1 MPDIPASLTD
11 VQYQRLLSE
20 AENEGI
26 SVDELVSRLL
36 SEGVNRRYL
45 FPVSRGVVVPFQS
58 LNKADPKF

>member
-1 MPDIPASLTD
+1 MPDIPATLTD
-11 VQYQRLLSE
+11 AQYARLIAE

-45 FPVSRGVVVPFQS
+45 LPVSSGVVVH
-58 LNKADPKF
+58 LEGLKKFPSES